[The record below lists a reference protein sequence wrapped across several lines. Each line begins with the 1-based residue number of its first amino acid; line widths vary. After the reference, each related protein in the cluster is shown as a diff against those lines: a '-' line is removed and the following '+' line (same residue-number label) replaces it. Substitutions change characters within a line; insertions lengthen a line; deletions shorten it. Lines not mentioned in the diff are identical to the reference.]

1 MKLLL
6 LNPISSQMRAVN
18 QFDRQGNWS
27 DAIQIFVHLPPPPLN
42 ITAAITGVPSVQ
54 VIPND
59 MLRVSGKVVLEWS
72 PPDDPTEGGVTR
84 YESWVGKAELN
95 QFDNLPMSDLNFIE
109 VRVGTP
115 VCVLQLSE
123 LHNH

>member
-27 DAIQIFVHLPPPPLN
+27 DAIQILVHLPPPPLN

-72 PPDDPTEGGVTR
+72 PPDDPTGGGVTR
-84 YESWVGKAELN
+84 YESWVGMAELN
-95 QFDNLPMSDLNFIE
+95 QFDNVPSMSDRNFFE

-115 VCVLQLSE
+115 VCVSLITV
-123 LHNH
+123 

>member
-1 MKLLL
+1 MKLLPS
-6 LNPISSQMRAVN
+6 NPISSQMRAVN

-27 DAIQIFVHLPPPPLN
+27 DAIQILVHLPPPPLN

-84 YESWVGKAELN
+84 YESWVGMAELN
-95 QFDNLPMSDLNFIE
+95 QFDNLMSDRNFFE
-109 VRVGTP
+109 VRVSTP

>member
-1 MKLLL
+1 
-6 LNPISSQMRAVN
+6 MRAVN

-27 DAIQIFVHLPPPPLN
+27 DAIQILVHLPPPPLN

-84 YESWVGKAELN
+84 YESWVGMAELN
-95 QFDNLPMSDLNFIE
+95 QFDNLMSDRNFFE

-115 VCVLQLSE
+115 VCVLQPSE

>member
-27 DAIQIFVHLPPPPLN
+27 DAIQILVHLPPPPLN

-84 YESWVGKAELN
+84 YESWVGMAELN
-95 QFDNLPMSDLNFIE
+95 QFDNLMSDRNFFE

-115 VCVLQLSE
+115 VCVLQPSE

>member
-1 MKLLL
+1 MKLLPS
-6 LNPISSQMRAVN
+6 NPISSQMRAVN

-27 DAIQIFVHLPPPPLN
+27 DAIQILVHLPPPPLN

-84 YESWVGKAELN
+84 YESWVGMAELN
-95 QFDNLPMSDLNFIE
+95 QFDNLMSDRNFFE
-109 VRVGTP
+109 VRVSTP
-115 VCVLQLSE
+115 VCVLQPSE
-123 LHNH
+123 LRNH